1 MCVSLFEKK
10 GDTKIYHCA
19 KPLVVYKRRP
29 GKWPFF
35 PPRDFVVRSPRG
47 RPFGPALDQFRYYRV
62 ERKLATHPNVL
73 TTSFRYGD
81 KSSGVDTTQGRRN
94 RWCRGQSSPSLYILS
109 SIEPRPSSS
118 NNCPTCFKTILRPC
132 NPINRRTLAKFDFFL
147 EGLFLLP
154 PFYLQSWSVKSMFF
168 FSSFLISGSSYAAH
182 DVRVRRLL
190 RRARNGQPS

>member
-1 MCVSLFEKK
+1 MTHLRLEYKSTQTKTIARQQQQKWQIKRLKKMASLISFHCVCQKVRGWETLSLFHCSSVAAGRGGDDHLLSTVAETRHELVSVSFLHIYKASNVCVSLFEKK

-29 GKWPFF
+29 GTGLFF

-81 KSSGVDTTQGRRN
+81 KSSGVDTTQGCRN
-94 RWCRGQSSPSLYILS
+94 LWCR
-109 SIEPRPSSS
+109 E
-118 NNCPTCFKTILRPC
+118 
-132 NPINRRTLAKFDFFL
+132 
-147 EGLFLLP
+147 
-154 PFYLQSWSVKSMFF
+154 
-168 FSSFLISGSSYAAH
+168 
-182 DVRVRRLL
+182 
-190 RRARNGQPS
+190 

>member
-1 MCVSLFEKK
+1 MPVAGGGDDHLLSTVAETRHELVSVSFLHIYKAGNVCVSLFEKK

-29 GKWPFF
+29 GNWPFF

-81 KSSGVDTTQGRRN
+81 KSSGVVGTAVKGVIADPPPLLLDFGRYKIKTFSFNFFCITT
-94 RWCRGQSSPSLYILS
+94 
-109 SIEPRPSSS
+109 
-118 NNCPTCFKTILRPC
+118 CPHT
-132 NPINRRTLAKFDFFL
+132 
-147 EGLFLLP
+147 
-154 PFYLQSWSVKSMFF
+154 S
-168 FSSFLISGSSYAAH
+168 
-182 DVRVRRLL
+182 
-190 RRARNGQPS
+190 

>member
-29 GKWPFF
+29 GNWPFF

-81 KSSGVDTTQGRRN
+81 KSSGVDTTKGRRN
-94 RWCRGQSSPSLYILS
+94 RWHVGG
-109 SIEPRPSSS
+109 
-118 NNCPTCFKTILRPC
+118 N
-132 NPINRRTLAKFDFFL
+132 
-147 EGLFLLP
+147 LP
-154 PFYLQSWSVKSMFF
+154 P
-168 FSSFLISGSSYAAH
+168 
-182 DVRVRRLL
+182 
-190 RRARNGQPS
+190 PSIFCPV